1 MSKIQNTTNVNTYA
15 TNNGNN
21 SDGDNNLYKVK
32 LAFSPQE
39 LGVKGNRPQ
48 TIVLTEQQVESK
60 IFEKYG
66 FNPKNRLQIEML
78 KLRFDT
84 KNSPY
89 SEIDWGSGKFVAQ
102 LNSSGQYEISVGL
115 RERTL
120 EALEGR
126 LINAPTNNNN
136 GNLSD
141 TTASR
146 TGYDASRLKQKQLQ
160 QNLPTPDLTGLTP
173 EQKELV
179 LDLTQ
184 VGLSVVGIFD
194 PTGIADGTDA
204 VISVGRGDY
213 WGAGISALGIIPYLG
228 DIAKIGK
235 LPKLLKTIEKV
246 VDVAKQSPAFAK
258 VVEPL
263 LKGLKASIDKLPI
276 DKLPNW
282 AKEPIQSMKNKID
295 EFFKKPLKTE
305 EIVAPASGKTVKV
318 YSDAESIVPV
328 DKIEKYVRGKVDVDI
343 SAVKKEIRELNEFKN
358 TQRKLFDQNP
368 DNAKRLETLK
378 KMQHNFERSDA
389 MRKSLEAIGL
399 VDTPKNNQLIAE
411 HLLNVGKQVTEA
423 NRLDVPSI
431 LQGPNG
437 SVKVLSTWSIVD
449 GKPYLSTI
457 KLITIK

>member
-1 MSKIQNTTNVNTYA
+1 MAKIESAANVNSY
-15 TNNGNN
+15 TNNTVNTSSDN
-21 SDGDNNLYKVK
+21 DGDNNLYKVK
-32 LAFSPQE
+32 LAFSPEE

-66 FNPKNRLQIEML
+66 FNPKNRLQMEML

-89 SEIDWGSGKFVAQ
+89 SEIDWGKGKFVAQ
-102 LNSSGQYEISVGL
+102 LNANGRYEISVGL

-126 LINAPTNNNN
+126 LINAPTTNNN
-136 GNLSD
+136 GTLSD
-141 TTASR
+141 TAASR

-184 VGLSVVGIFD
+184 VGLSVIGIFD

-204 VISVGRGDY
+204 AISLGRGDY

-246 VDVAKQSPAFAK
+246 VDVAKQSSTFAK

-263 LKGLKASIDKLPI
+263 LKGLKAAIDKLPI

-295 EFFKKPLKTE
+295 DYFQSAAKRADVTKPSNAPNPNNVPEGNPKKTNPNDKDPVNIRATQRENESAKTLAEHGYKIKQLPDSTKGKIQGVKKPDF
-305 EIVAPASGKTVKV
+305 EI
-318 YSDAESIVPV
+318 E
-328 DKIEKYVRGKVDVDI
+328 GKVFDNYAPGTGNARNIAGTLEKKLGETQADRFVLNLDDSSVSI
-343 SAVKKEIRELNEFKN
+343 ADLKKQLQDYPIENLKEIIIVK
-358 TQRKLFDQNP
+358 
-368 DNAKRLETLK
+368 
-378 KMQHNFERSDA
+378 
-389 MRKSLEAIGL
+389 G
-399 VDTPKNNQLIAE
+399 
-411 HLLNVGKQVTEA
+411 GKVI
-423 NRLDVPSI
+423 PFY
-431 LQGPNG
+431 PF
-437 SVKVLSTWSIVD
+437 
-449 GKPYLSTI
+449 
-457 KLITIK
+457 

>member
-15 TNNGNN
+15 ANNGNN
-21 SDGDNNLYKVK
+21 NDGDNNLYKVK

-48 TIVLTEQQVESK
+48 TIVLSEQQVESK

-66 FNPKNRLQIEML
+66 FNPKNRLQMEML
-78 KLRFDT
+78 KLRLDT

-89 SEIDWGSGKFVAQ
+89 SEINWGKGKFVAQ
-102 LNSSGQYEISVGL
+102 LNANGQYEISVGL

-126 LINAPTNNNN
+126 LINAPAQNNN

-141 TTASR
+141 TSASR
-146 TGYDASRLKQKQLQ
+146 TGYDASRLKQRQLQ

-204 VISVGRGDY
+204 VVSLGRGDY

-263 LKGLKASIDKLPI
+263 LKGLKAAIDKLPI

-295 EFFKKPLKTE
+295 EFFNAARKGKLTVEAGRTLSASEQKIADKLIGEGKNVTARVESTVPGVKNPDFEVDGVVTEFKHVSDLKGADAE
-305 EIVAPASGKTVKV
+305 RLSKGLSGRILDGASQAKHIILDVADQPGMTKEAAERAAARAYGRLRQLG
-318 YSDAESIVPV
+318 SDAVTQ
-328 DKIEKYVRGKVDVDI
+328 VRIIGKD
-343 SAVKKEIRELNEFKN
+343 
-358 TQRKLFDQNP
+358 FD
-368 DNAKRLETLK
+368 
-378 KMQHNFERSDA
+378 
-389 MRKSLEAIGL
+389 
-399 VDTPKNNQLIAE
+399 
-411 HLLNVGKQVTEA
+411 
-423 NRLDVPSI
+423 
-431 LQGPNG
+431 
-437 SVKVLSTWSIVD
+437 
-449 GKPYLSTI
+449 
-457 KLITIK
+457 ITIPFTVSK

>member
-1 MSKIQNTTNVNTYA
+1 MSKIQNTTNVNSYPN
-15 TNNGNN
+15 NNGNN
-21 SDGDNNLYKVK
+21 NDGDNNLYKVK

-48 TIVLTEQQVESK
+48 TVVLTEQQVESK

-66 FNPKNRLQIEML
+66 FNPKNRLQMEML

-84 KNSPY
+84 KDSPY
-89 SEIDWGSGKFVAQ
+89 SEIDWGKGKFVAQ

-115 RERTL
+115 RERTI

-126 LINAPTNNNN
+126 LINAPTANNN
-136 GNLSD
+136 GNLGD

-146 TGYDASRLKQKQLQ
+146 TGYDASRLKQRQIQ

-194 PTGIADGTDA
+194 PTGIADGADA
-204 VISVGRGDY
+204 VVSLGRGDY

-228 DIAKIGK
+228 DLAKIGK

-263 LKGLKASIDKLPI
+263 LKGLKAAIDKLPI

-295 EFFKKPLKTE
+295 EYFG
-305 EIVAPASGKTVKV
+305 AGKTPNGVEPPKTPKPRTEPPQVNKV
-318 YSDAESIVPV
+318 EVDGVMLPATTKESVDNKLWTYLLDPNHIQGGPKAKWFKEALGFTRENMDDLAKQIVFDPA
-328 DKIEKYVRGKVDVDI
+328 K
-343 SAVKKEIRELNEFKN
+343 AVKTAEIPQGQKF
-358 TQRKLFDQNP
+358 
-368 DNAKRLETLK
+368 
-378 KMQHNFERSDA
+378 
-389 MRKSLEAIGL
+389 
-399 VDTPKNNQLIAE
+399 NQ
-411 HLLNVGKQVTEA
+411 V
-423 NRLDVPSI
+423 
-431 LQGPNG
+431 
-437 SVKVLSTWSIVD
+437 
-449 GKPYLSTI
+449 
-457 KLITIK
+457 ITIVGANGKKIDVNFGWIQNNDGIVRLTTAIPAKK